1 MYTSVVI
8 GFLVAAFVN
17 ARPQGPPPFVD
28 GVPPGFSEVLPSDV
42 VQQLKDVHSNQD
54 LSMPEK
60 KEAFDKI
67 MDTVEPAT
75 LAKLPSPP
83 FLSQL
88 PEDVQEKIKEIQSNT
103 EMKWS
108 ERVSKFMQI
117 MESLPAN
124 LKRLFGPPPPPP
136 SSGGGAGSDSSK

>member
-8 GFLVAAFVN
+8 GFIVIAFVS
-17 ARPQGPPPFVD
+17 ARPQGPPRNWD
-28 GVPPGFSEVLPSDV
+28 GVPPGFADVLPSDV
-42 VQQLKDVHSNQD
+42 IQQLKDVHTNQD

-67 MDTVEPAT
+67 MDTVDPET
-75 LAKLPSPP
+75 LAKLPLPP

-88 PEDVQEKIKEIQSNT
+88 PEDAQEKIKDIHSNT

-108 ERVSKFMQI
+108 ERVSKFMPI
-117 MESLPAN
+117 MESLPDN
-124 LKRLFGPPPPPP
+124 LKHKFGPPPPPP
-136 SSGGGAGSDSSK
+136 SSGGAGGQSSDE